1 VVALEVLQA
10 EVLLVALVAV
20 LVEVLVVGASVE
32 AVLQEGGKRFS
43 LKF

>member
-10 EVLLVALVAV
+10 EVLLVALVA
-20 LVEVLVVGASVE
+20 VLVVGASVE

>member
-1 VVALEVLQA
+1 VVALEVLQV
-10 EVLLVALVAV
+10 EVLLEALVV
-20 LVEVLVVGASVE
+20 VLVVEASVE